1 MTLMRNTRLMVKS
14 ILALPA
20 LGCPCHH
27 PVLCCMSPAGLP
39 SPAVSLQAGTTL
51 VASLGRALSPAGCL
65 HVMVEHRNYFHA
77 VFQPGSRLASATKHN
92 SLVFLFLFP
101 KNIPNVFQ
109 SRAQRMLFSS
119 PWWAEELA
127 CFLPT
132 QRAMISHRSVI
143 SCQATSIWEGSA
155 GVAWANTS
163 GYCCIDFHQQ
173 QVQKCKIKGES

>member
-1 MTLMRNTRLMVKS
+1 MTLMRNTRLMVRS

-20 LGCPCHH
+20 PGCPCHH
-27 PVLCCMSPAGLP
+27 PVLCCVSPAGPP

-51 VASLGRALSPAGCL
+51 MASLGPAGCL
-65 HVMVEHRNYFHA
+65 HVMVEHRNYFQA
-77 VFQPGSRLASATKHN
+77 VFQPGSWLASATKHN
-92 SLVFLFLFP
+92 SSVFLFFFFP

-132 QRAMISHRSVI
+132 QRAMISHGSVI

-163 GYCCIDFHQQ
+163 GYWCLSSSA
-173 QVQKCKIKGES
+173 GSEM